1 MIFIGFAKGRSGAM
15 NVSGYLS
22 RSSGEKIEVVVEMVN
37 TAKQEA
43 MFCTLGEASF
53 FGWWTG

>member
-1 MIFIGFAKGRSGAM
+1 LEVVAALFQ
-15 NVSGYLS
+15 GYLS

-43 MFCTLGEASF
+43 LCRAG
-53 FGWWTG
+53 